1 MKMESKNVRK
11 GKALLILPLV
21 IIPFLTL
28 AFWALG
34 GGKGTSQQQSP
45 SSSGLNMQLP
55 DAHLKNDKD
64 ENKMSF
70 YEKAERDSVKFR
82 QAVKNDPLFQI
93 TTPGDTNLSK
103 YGSITFAAKP
113 GTHKDPNEEKV
124 YQKLAELNRQLS
136 NKVEVQPKVSGQT
149 EMASVKIEGVDQLK
163 NLLQDIGKDPGKDP
177 EMEQLNG
184 MMEKILDIQHPERVN
199 ETQRKNSLEHKAD
212 VFPVT
217 SVNYDDNISLFGN
230 DAITDHHADTLIKK
244 SDLHNR
250 FYSLE
255 NQRDAEDNDQ
265 KAVRAA
271 VYQTQ
276 TILTGETVKL
286 RLLND
291 VYIAGILLPK
301 DNFVFGTAALNGERL
316 NITVNSI
323 RYRNSLLPVALSV
336 YDMDGMDGIYVP
348 GAILRDVTKQSTD
361 NTLQNIGL
369 SSLDPSIG
377 MQAAGAGI
385 QTAKNLISKK
395 VKLVRVTLK
404 AGYEVLL
411 KDSDHKQ

>member
-1 MKMESKNVRK
+1 MKMESKNVRQR
-11 GKALLILPLV
+11 KALLILPLLV
-21 IIPFLTL
+21 IPFITL

-34 GGKGTSQQQSP
+34 GGKDSKQQQNSSP
-45 SSSGLNMQLP
+45 GLNMQLP
-55 DAHLKNDKD
+55 DAHLKNNKD

-70 YEKAERDSVKFR
+70 YQQAERDSVKFR
-82 QAVKNDPLFQI
+82 QEVKNDPLFQM
-93 TTPGDTNLSK
+93 TTPVDTNLSK
-103 YGSITFAAKP
+103 YGSTTFAAKP
-113 GTHKDPNEEKV
+113 GIYKDPNEEKV
-124 YQKLAELNRQLS
+124 YQKLAELNRQL
-136 NKVEVQPKVSGQT
+136 NNNEAVQPQESVQRETG
-149 EMASVKIEGVDQLK
+149 SVKIEGVDRLK
-163 NLLQDIGKDPGKDP
+163 SLLHDIDKDSGKDP

-199 ETQRKNSLEHKAD
+199 ETQIKNSLEHKEE

-230 DAITDHHADTLIKK
+230 DTITHGHADTLIKE
-244 SDLHNR
+244 SDFYNR

-255 NQRDAEDNDQ
+255 NQPEAGEFDQ
-265 KAVRAA
+265 NAVAAA

-276 TILTGETVKL
+276 TVVSGATVKL
-286 RLLND
+286 RLLID
-291 VYIAGILLPK
+291 VYIAGILVPK
-301 DNFVFGTAALNGERL
+301 NNFIYGTAALNGERL

-323 RYRNSLLPVALSV
+323 RYRNSLFSVALSV
-336 YDMDGMDGIYVP
+336 YDMDGMNGIYVP
-348 GAILRDVTKQSTD
+348 GAISRDVAKQSTD

-395 VKLVRVTLK
+395 VKLVRVTIK
-404 AGYEVLL
+404 AGYQVLL
-411 KDSDHKQ
+411 KRQ